1 MFTGIVEEVGRV
13 AGVERGERS
22 SALRI
27 SGDVVFGGLKRGDS
41 IAVNGVCLTVTDFSG
56 RVFLADVMG
65 ETLRRSSLGLLRRGS
80 PVNLERAMAADGR
93 FGGHLVSGHIDGTG
107 VIAGIEKEEIATW
120 YTVAAPPKLLRY
132 VVEKG
137 SVAVDGVSLT
147 VAAVDGESF
156 RFSLI
161 PHTFRATALSF
172 QSVGG
177 TVNLETDMVGK
188 YIERF
193 LTPEKAGG
201 VPSGGVTREFLA
213 KAGFG

>member
-13 AGVERGERS
+13 AGIERGERS

-27 SGDVVFGGLKRGDS
+27 SGGVVFGGLKRGDS

-56 RVFLADVMG
+56 RVFRADVMG

-107 VIAGIEKEEIATW
+107 IIARIEKEEIATW
-120 YTVAAPPKLLRY
+120 CTVAAPPKLLRY
-132 VVEKG
+132 IVEKG

-147 VAAVDGESF
+147 VAAVTGDSF
-156 RFSLI
+156 RVSLI
-161 PHTFRATALSF
+161 PHTSRATALSF
-172 QSVGG
+172 KSAGEP
-177 TVNLETDMVGK
+177 VNLETDMVGK

-193 LTPEKAGG
+193 LTPEKAVGTT
-201 VPSGGVTREFLA
+201 SGGVTREFLA